1 MAARPKSRR
10 PEPQEEL
17 EEEEALDE
25 AAEDEEEASDDEDE
39 VEEEDEDEGDGEDEE
54 TEDAEDTND
63 EEEEEAPPP
72 SEKSTPSAAAADKP
86 KRGRPKKS
94 DTPRPSLTK
103 QQKVALF
110 QQLEERQKLVKEIE
124 EHLETAKAEKA
135 AAAFEIYDKI
145 GTGPFKWKGAIIKLF
160 KSKKSENSAYV
171 RMLADVAQDIG

>member
-1 MAARPKSRR
+1 MAAKPKSRK
-10 PEPQEEL
+10 PEPEEEL
-17 EEEEALDE
+17 EEEEQE
-25 AAEDEEEASDDEDE
+25 SEVSEDEDVDGDESDPDEEDGDGEEEEE
-39 VEEEDEDEGDGEDEE
+39 VEEE
-54 TEDAEDTND
+54 
-63 EEEEEAPPP
+63 EEEEDEEAPPP
-72 SEKSTPSAAAADKP
+72 SEKSTPSAASADKP

-160 KSKKSENSAYV
+160 KSKKSENAAYV

>member
-1 MAARPKSRR
+1 MAARPKSRKQE
-10 PEPQEEL
+10 PEEEL
-17 EEEEALDE
+17 EEEEQ
-25 AAEDEEEASDDEDE
+25 EEASDSDDEE
-39 VEEEDEDEGDGEDEE
+39 SAEEEDEGDVEEDVEEEEDEGEEEEED
-54 TEDAEDTND
+54 
-63 EEEEEAPPP
+63 EEEAPPP
-72 SEKSTPSAAAADKP
+72 SEKSTPSAASADKP

-160 KSKKSENSAYV
+160 KSKKSENAAYV